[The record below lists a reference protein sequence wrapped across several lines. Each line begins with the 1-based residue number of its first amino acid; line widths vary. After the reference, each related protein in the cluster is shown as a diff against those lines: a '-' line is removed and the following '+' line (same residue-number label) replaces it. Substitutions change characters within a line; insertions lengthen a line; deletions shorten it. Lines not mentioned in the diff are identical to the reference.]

1 MQLLLNQISEVKMK
15 TKLFFLITLFLIY
28 FGCKEEK
35 KIEIVTDF
43 DKIYYKFNE
52 LDKGPELINDNGDQF
67 ILKIF
72 SEYHKIY
79 PGYNTDKSKA
89 SLEYKYYINEKGDI
103 EKIYMGPNNNEK
115 INQLVLNTV
124 KNWKFNPGIINGKKV
139 KSQYPMILSETVN
152 IDVKESEYFVAVEE
166 MPSIIG
172 GMKAIQEKIVY
183 PEIAKRAGIEGK
195 VYVLAFIDENGNV
208 ANAKILKGVGAGCD
222 EVALDAVKQTKF
234 TPGKQ
239 RGTPVKT
246 QVSIPIVFKL
256 Q

>member
-1 MQLLLNQISEVKMK
+1 MK

-72 SEYHKIY
+72 SEYHKLY
-79 PGYNTDKSKA
+79 PEYNTNKSKA
-89 SLEYKYYINEKGDI
+89 SLEYKYYIDEKGDI
-103 EKIYMGPNNNEK
+103 EKIYMGLNNNEK

-152 IDVKESEYFVAVEE
+152 FQKKVAVL
-166 MPSIIG
+166 
-172 GMKAIQEKIVY
+172 Y
-183 PEIAKRAGIEGK
+183 
-195 VYVLAFIDENGNV
+195 L
-208 ANAKILKGVGAGCD
+208 
-222 EVALDAVKQTKF
+222 
-234 TPGKQ
+234 
-239 RGTPVKT
+239 
-246 QVSIPIVFKL
+246 
-256 Q
+256 